1 LGSNFL
7 FMPTTTGPT
16 EIANL
21 ALDKIGS
28 QAINSLL
35 GTDPSSLACNRNFVP
50 ACIEVARAG
59 RWNCIMTPAVLTA
72 VVQPPV
78 PGNPVPTPAP
88 PWAPN
93 TAYIANTFLT
103 YGGYY
108 YQVAFSYTSSNNFV
122 NDLTAGALIQTN
134 QQTNQPF
141 FWGCDSAPFPSGWN
155 FAYALPTDFQLLVT
169 LNDHT
174 APGWS
179 WCGEGQA
186 DYEIMGLTLYCNESQ
201 AVIQYVQNQPD
212 TTRFDSL
219 FTDCVAWLL
228 ASKISTAL
236 RQDGGQMEISLLA
249 GYKEAL
255 KLARTKNAGERRSR
269 RFNLIKSSKFNAA
282 RFYGVNG

>member
-1 LGSNFL
+1 
-7 FMPTTTGPT
+7 MPTGSAPVN
-16 EIANL
+16 IANL

-35 GTDPSSLACNRNFVP
+35 GIDPSSLACNRNFLP
-50 ACIEVARAG
+50 SCIEVARTG
-59 RWNCIMTPAVLTA
+59 RWNCLMATAVLTE
-72 VVQPPV
+72 VVQTPL

-88 PWAPN
+88 AWAPN
-93 TAYIANTFLT
+93 TPYAANTFLT

-108 YQVAFSYTSSNNFV
+108 YQVAFTYTSSNNFV

-141 FWGCDSAPFPSGWN
+141 FDGGCSASFPSGWN
-155 FAYALPTDFQLLVT
+155 FAYALPDDFQLLVT

-228 ASKISTAL
+228 ASKISTPL
-236 RQDGGQMEISLLA
+236 RQDGGQMEMSLLA

-255 KLARTKNAGERRSR
+255 KQARTKNAGERRSR
-269 RFNLIKSSKFNAA
+269 RFNLISSSKFNVA
-282 RFYGVNG
+282 RYGGLNG